1 MTQNVPL
8 EILESLEL
16 DELEVL
22 KQEVEQVIAKKRE
35 ERFQALRAEVIELAT
50 KLGVPFETLI
60 ARFAAEQDKKRRG
73 RPGGSGAGRKIPF
86 RYRHPT
92 DPEKGWTGRGLPPK
106 WLKEWEASGRSR
118 EELLIVQ
125 NG

>member
-8 EILESLEL
+8 EIIESLEL
-16 DELEVL
+16 DELEAL

-86 RYRHPT
+86 R
-92 DPEKGWTGRGLPPK
+92 
-106 WLKEWEASGRSR
+106 
-118 EELLIVQ
+118 
-125 NG
+125 

>member
-8 EILESLEL
+8 EIIESLEL
-16 DELEVL
+16 DEIEAL

-106 WLKEWEASGRSR
+106 WLKEWEASGHSR

>member
-8 EILESLEL
+8 EIIESLEL
-16 DELEVL
+16 DELEAL

-35 ERFQALRAEVIELAT
+35 QRFQALRAEVIELAT

-106 WLKEWEASGRSR
+106 WLKEWEASGHSR

>member
-8 EILESLEL
+8 EIIESLEL
-16 DELEVL
+16 DELEAL

-73 RPGGSGAGRKIPF
+73 RPGGSGEGRKIPF

-106 WLKEWEASGRSR
+106 WLKEWEASGHSR